1 MAFTVAAVPTA
12 MKAGVATVPCAVV
25 IVPVRAAP
33 SGPHGR
39 QMLRRE
45 PRARLGVQRGQLRTM
60 ISMEAALLSLIG
72 GVLGV
77 LLGLGYGTVAA
88 YTVLGDR
95 EMVYSVPWAML
106 AALVAIGLLGGL
118 VASVLPAIRAGRITP
133 VEALGAV

>member
-1 MAFTVAAVPTA
+1 
-12 MKAGVATVPCAVV
+12 
-25 IVPVRAAP
+25 
-33 SGPHGR
+33 
-39 QMLRRE
+39 MLE
-45 PRARLGVQRGQLRTM
+45 ALGVQRGQLRSM
-60 ISMEAALLSLIG
+60 IAMEAALLSLIG

-95 EMVYSVPWAML
+95 KMVYSVPWGML
-106 AALVAIGLLGGL
+106 AALVAIGVLGGL